1 MLRRA
6 SASTH
11 QKGKKMNVVD
21 ELAKELLIYL
31 DEEATSK
38 ELLAFASLCR
48 RVRACVLSGDPLE
61 SPFGALQEKANA
73 VYRASRDG
81 ECSLSEV
88 ERSLRTLEDMAR
100 IRATS
105 RLARHNGAIQT
116 AALFEAQIE
125 RAYTSLPIEF
135 RW

>member
-1 MLRRA
+1 
-6 SASTH
+6 
-11 QKGKKMNVVD
+11 MNVVD

-31 DEEATSK
+31 DENATSK
-38 ELLAFASLCR
+38 ELTAFAALCR

-61 SPFGALQEKANA
+61 PPFGALQEKANA

-81 ECSLSEV
+81 GCSLAEV
-88 ERSLRTLEDMAR
+88 ERALRTLEDMAR

-105 RLARHNGAIQT
+105 RSARLSGEIQT
-116 AALFEAQIE
+116 ASIFEAQIE
-125 RAYTSLPIEF
+125 RAYTSLPVEF